1 MVCEIS
7 LPRQPRRCLNADV
20 LQLDARP
27 SFASM
32 ATMSHAPPSYAI
44 GEINV
49 GTAMARLAWY
59 WPRPTGNQ
67 GKLREHVRGDT

>member
-27 SFASM
+27 SFVSM
-32 ATMSHAPPSYAI
+32 ATMSHAPQSTRTEP
-44 GEINV
+44 
-49 GTAMARLAWY
+49 
-59 WPRPTGNQ
+59 PRT
-67 GKLREHVRGDT
+67 REERSFIALKDQCLN